1 VVEAGPV
8 DHVVEG
14 RGLRGT
20 RAAGG
25 ACEAARGKGNS
36 RLTAFEAASWLWYFG
51 LFLGIRQC

>member
-1 VVEAGPV
+1 VEAGPV